1 MTRIR
6 STAALGLCGLCALAL
21 AAGAARAQPADG
33 LGPAP
38 QARVAFA
45 DLNLATAQGRTRLDA
60 RVTAAIAR
68 ICPDAGVRDLARVHA
83 VEACRAAARSG
94 VQPQL
99 AAAASRAQALARTAE
114 PPGPRAAGQ
123 N

>member
-6 STAALGLCGLCALAL
+6 STAALALGGLCALAL

-45 DLNLATAQGRTRLDA
+45 DLNLATAQGQEQLD
-60 RVTAAIAR
+60 RR
-68 ICPDAGVRDLARVHA
+68 ID
-83 VEACRAAARSG
+83 AAARAMCG
-94 VQPQL
+94 IADIRTGTILQGTKQKQCFERARATARQQVATHL
-99 AAAASRAQALARTAE
+99 AQND
-114 PPGPRAAGQ
+114 AAGG
-123 N
+123 